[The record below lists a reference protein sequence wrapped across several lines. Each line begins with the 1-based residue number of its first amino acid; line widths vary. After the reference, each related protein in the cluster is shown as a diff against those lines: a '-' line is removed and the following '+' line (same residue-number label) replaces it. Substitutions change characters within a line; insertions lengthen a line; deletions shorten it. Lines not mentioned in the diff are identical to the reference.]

1 MANNREL
8 LVEPLCFYF
17 SEVLFWRS
25 EVIVV
30 RTSCWWR
37 KLVCLE
43 SKSHPKNVL
52 LYIII
57 IIIQQPF
64 IKGSIKSMDTA
75 EAATAQ
81 RPIKNEVIFL
91 QNFKPQF
98 TCQCLSDKIT
108 LGNVRTIHTIQC
120 KSVLKNDHFFHCRK
134 LPEICNLWVDLLLK
148 MEKEVALSDFHS
160 SLPVV
165 EDLKGYHVVCDGLY

>member
-1 MANNREL
+1 M
-8 LVEPLCFYF
+8 
-17 SEVLFWRS
+17 
-25 EVIVV
+25 
-30 RTSCWWR
+30 
-37 KLVCLE
+37 CLE

-52 LYIII
+52 LYII

-98 TCQCLSDKIT
+98 TCHCLSDNIS
-108 LGNVRTIHTIQC
+108 LGNVRKYDTYQPMQKC
-120 KSVLKNDHFFHCRK
+120 PQK
-134 LPEICNLWVDLLLK
+134 
-148 MEKEVALSDFHS
+148 
-160 SLPVV
+160 
-165 EDLKGYHVVCDGLY
+165 

>member
-8 LVEPLCFYF
+8 LAEPLCFYF

-52 LYIII
+52 LYIIF

-98 TCQCLSDKIT
+98 TCHCLSDNIS

-120 KSVLKNDHFFHCRK
+120 KSVLKNDHFFP
-134 LPEICNLWVDLLLK
+134 LPSATRNMQSV
-148 MEKEVALSDFHS
+148 SGS
-160 SLPVV
+160 SIENGKRSRLIRFS
-165 EDLKGYHVVCDGLY
+165 L